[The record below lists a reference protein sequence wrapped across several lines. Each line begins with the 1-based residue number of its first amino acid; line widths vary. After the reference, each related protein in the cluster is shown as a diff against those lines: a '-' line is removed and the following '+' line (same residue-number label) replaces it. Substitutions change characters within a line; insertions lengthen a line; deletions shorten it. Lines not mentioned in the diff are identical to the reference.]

1 MRKFLN
7 VVLATALAFGLIA
20 CSNSKST
27 TSGSARTSQNND
39 KVYIYKLGHT
49 GAPTHHYHQ
58 ISEMYAEEVGKRSNG
73 QIKITVHPSDQL
85 GNQMES
91 IEGTMVG
98 TQDMI
103 LTSDMALSNW
113 VPEVG
118 IFNLPYIFRDDE
130 HTRIV
135 FDGPIG
141 EEFSKLVEPTGAI
154 VLGWWDGG
162 LRHVTNSKR
171 VIKTPAD
178 LEGLKIRVPEGAV
191 YLETFKAM
199 GATPT
204 VISFS
209 ELYSAL
215 QLKTVDAQ
223 ENPPAH
229 ILSQKFYEVQ
239 PYCSRI
245 AHIRSSSPLLVNK
258 EKFES
263 MPLELQSIMIEAAKE
278 MGAKHNEIVA
288 ELEIGQW
295 EELKNYGV
303 AIYDPDKTPFIE
315 AVQPVYD
322 LFKEKLGSDLIDIVR
337 NAK

>member
-1 MRKFLN
+1 MKNFL
-7 VVLATALAFGLIA
+7 VMVLAVFLVISTIA
-20 CSNSKST
+20 CSD
-27 TSGSARTSQNND
+27 SAKED
-39 KVYIYKLGHT
+39 EVYVYKLGHT
-49 GAPTHHYHQ
+49 GASTHHYHQ
-58 ISEMYAEEVGKRSNG
+58 ISEMYAEEVGKRSDG
-73 QIKITVHPSDQL
+73 RIMVTVHPSDQL

-91 IEGTMVG
+91 IEGTMFG
-98 TQDMI
+98 TQDMV

-118 IFNLPYIFRDDE
+118 IFNLPYVFRDDE

-162 LRHVTNSKR
+162 LRHITNSKR
-171 VIKTPAD
+171 QIQTPAD
-178 LEGLKIRVPEGAV
+178 LEGIKIRVPEGEV
-191 YLETFKAM
+191 YLKTFEAF

-229 ILSQKFYEVQ
+229 ILSQNFYEVQ
-239 PYCSRI
+239 PYCSRTG
-245 AHIRSSSPLLVNK
+245 HIRSSSPLLVNK

-263 MPLELQSIMIEAAKE
+263 MPIELQTIMIEVAKE

-288 ELEIGQW
+288 ELEIQQW

-322 LFKEKLGSDLIDIVR
+322 LFKEKLGSNLIDTVI